1 MFRILFKK
9 RCVATCDTRSEAEAW
24 VASDLHFMLTSEI
37 NPQTRAADYLIQQE
51 G

>member
-9 RCVATCDTRSEAEAW
+9 RCVATCDTHDEAEAW
-24 VASDLHFMLTSEI
+24 VAEDLHFMLTSEI
-37 NPQTRAADYLIQQE
+37 RPQTRESDYLIQQE